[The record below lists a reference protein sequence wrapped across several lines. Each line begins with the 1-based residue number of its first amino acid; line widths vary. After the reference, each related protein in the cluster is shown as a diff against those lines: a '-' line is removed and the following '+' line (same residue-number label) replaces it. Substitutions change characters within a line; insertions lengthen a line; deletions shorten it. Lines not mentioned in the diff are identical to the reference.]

1 MEAISE
7 RKGGARQE
15 KAAKTITLDNAITN
29 TDVGCNPEI
38 PFVFNDLNILA

>member
-1 MEAISE
+1 MEAILE

-15 KAAKTITLDNAITN
+15 KAAKNITLDNAITN

-38 PFVFNDLNILA
+38 